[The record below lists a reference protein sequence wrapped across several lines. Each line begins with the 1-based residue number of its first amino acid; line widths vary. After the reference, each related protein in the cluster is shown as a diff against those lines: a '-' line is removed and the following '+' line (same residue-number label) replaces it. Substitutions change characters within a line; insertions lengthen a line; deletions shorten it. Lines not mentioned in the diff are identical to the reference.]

1 MGHGTSDQFKYYLH
15 NGYDTEVYGDSGTWS
30 VRIPDGDGDR
40 DLCICETYYFK
51 KVKKEYKAKEKRD
64 EFSSLFFFAWDAT
77 GTDLCLKKNLYLQFN
92 EKNIQV

>member
-1 MGHGTSDQFKYYLH
+1 MGHGTSDQFKHYLY

-51 KVKKEYKAKEKRD
+51 KVRKVDDGKKKKTENRIPVL
-64 EFSSLFFFAWDAT
+64 SDAA
-77 GTDLCLKKNLYLQFN
+77 GESDPCSVR
-92 EKNIQV
+92 E

>member
-51 KVKKEYKAKEKRD
+51 KVKKNIKRRKR
-64 EFSSLFFFAWDAT
+64 EMNFRLSFFSLRMR
-77 GTDLCLKKNLYLQFN
+77 
-92 EKNIQV
+92 QVQIYV